1 VSKTPL
7 SGVDTAWL
15 RMEHPTNLMMITG
28 VMIFRAPI
36 DPERLKATLEQRLLR
51 FRRFQQRV
59 QPMRLPI
66 GRYVWAD
73 DPRFDLDNHLRTVR
87 LPSPGDQQALQELVS
102 HLMSTPL
109 DFSRPLWAI
118 DLVEKYDTGCALI
131 ARLHHCIGDGIAL
144 VRVLLSLADTD
155 PDAPWPDVSLDQL
168 IHAHHT
174 SLDTSHRSR
183 PGLNNLARWGKV
195 LVREGSEARHDPT
208 RALEWARIGT
218 RSAEALARLVLR
230 WPDPQTLFKGKLG
243 LEKRAAWS
251 RPLALEG
258 VKSVGRGAGGT
269 VNDVLLTAITGALRR
284 YLEGREEPV
293 DSVNVRAVV
302 PVNLRSLEEELR
314 LGNRFGLVF
323 LSLPV
328 YISDPIERLAEL
340 KRRMDSIKETPEA
353 MVAFGILNAIGL
365 APAPLQDLA
374 VDIFGTKGTA
384 VMTNVP
390 GPKETIFLAGAPLDT
405 IMFWVP
411 QSGRLGM
418 GVSIISYAAQVW
430 LGVATDEGLVPD
442 PQNIIDAFEAEFAA
456 LDRLTAQRTTAPEVL
471 QTGSRTTSVAEMGAA
486 LDAALQTVSE
496 LVEEARKGP
505 GAPPAGE
512 PQRCQALTRAGR
524 RCKNRPLVGSLF
536 CRVHQQTNTA
546 RIQEHSAGTTI

>member
-168 IHAHHT
+168 IYAHHT

-183 PGLNNLARWGKV
+183 LGLNNLARWGKV

-302 PVNLRSLEEELR
+302 PVNLRSLKEELR

-546 RIQEHSAGTTI
+546 RIQEHPAGTTI